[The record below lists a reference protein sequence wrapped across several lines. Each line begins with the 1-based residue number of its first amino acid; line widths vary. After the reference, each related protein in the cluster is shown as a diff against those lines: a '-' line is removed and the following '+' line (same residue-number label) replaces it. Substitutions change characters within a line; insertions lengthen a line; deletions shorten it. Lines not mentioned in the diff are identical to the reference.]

1 MKLISELV
9 TEQVKLLVEEDSD
22 DKEKKN
28 YFIEG
33 VFLQGNLKN
42 RNGRVYPMEVL
53 DKEVARYNKEYIEKN
68 RAYGELGHPQGPTIN
83 LERVSHMVKGLEKQ
97 GDNYVGKAK
106 IMDTP
111 YGNIVKNLMNEGATL
126 GVSSRGMGSLK
137 DNKGVM
143 EVQDDFYLATA
154 ADIVAD
160 PSAPDAF
167 VRGVMEG
174 VEWVMD
180 PDAGL
185 RMIKVAD
192 ETQKQVKKMS
202 VKQIEEQKLAIFD
215 NYLKSLLGK

>member
-1 MKLISELV
+1 
-9 TEQVKLLVEEDSD
+9 
-22 DKEKKN
+22 
-28 YFIEG
+28 
-33 VFLQGNLKN
+33 
-42 RNGRVYPMEVL
+42 
-53 DKEVARYNKEYIEKN
+53 
-68 RAYGELGHPQGPTIN
+68 
-83 LERVSHMVKGLEKQ
+83 MVKGLEKQ
-97 GDNYVGKAK
+97 GDNYIGKAK

-185 RMIKVAD
+185 KMIKVAD